1 MAGLTTEW
9 LVQPDKQRHS
19 ARRSELSNAAPW
31 PFGGQAAGIG
41 RVRILQRATAVTV
54 VKIAKVD
61 ATATGVSIRGGQVG
75 MHSSHEPQNATSD
88 SSSTRLV
95 QS

>member
-1 MAGLTTEW
+1 MDPNWTGLTTQW
-9 LVQPDKQRHS
+9 LVQPDKQTHS

-61 ATATGVSIRGGQVG
+61 ATATGVSIRGR
-75 MHSSHEPQNATSD
+75 A
-88 SSSTRLV
+88 R
-95 QS
+95 